1 MLNSASVEGYV
12 TKKIWEY
19 DGDQFFRLAMY
30 RDPDRPR
37 KRNPQESEGK
47 RDQPDYATVRVPAT
61 LSDRIKPGQRV
72 QVHGWLESQV
82 QRRTLAEFLATA
94 KGPALDLDQE
104 KAQEI
109 STAMD
114 YTRIVADRIVPMPHS
129 ERKGKKKRTN

>member
-1 MLNSASVEGYV
+1 
-12 TKKIWEY
+12 
-19 DGDQFFRLAMY
+19 
-30 RDPDRPR
+30 
-37 KRNPQESEGK
+37 
-47 RDQPDYATVRVPAT
+47 
-61 LSDRIKPGQRV
+61 V

-94 KGPALDLDQE
+94 KGPALDLDLE

-114 YTRIVADRIVPMPHS
+114 YTRIVADRIVTMPHS